1 VKMTMDKNKVL
12 ETHVP
17 SAGSDSAVTSAEE
30 QRAAVFL
37 DSVRRELDAASGR
50 LDGRTLSRL
59 HRIRSEALSR
69 RTKPAASDRSWWPL
83 GGLAAAGLLAVNL
96 TLNWSQPSAM
106 VPQDGQAEALED
118 IDLLTANDALELY
131 EDYEFYQW
139 LAQQ

>member
-1 VKMTMDKNKVL
+1 MTMDKSKGL
-12 ETHVP
+12 ETRV
-17 SAGSDSAVTSAEE
+17 AEAERDSGVTSGEE

-37 DSVRRELDAASGR
+37 DSVRRELDAATGR

-59 HRIRSEALSR
+59 HRIRSEALAR
-69 RTKPAASDRSWWPL
+69 RTKPADSERSWWPL
-83 GGLAAAGLLAVNL
+83 GSLAAAGLLAVSL
-96 TLNWSQPSAM
+96 TLNWSQPTAI
-106 VPQDGQAEALED
+106 VPQNGQAEALED